1 MSENL
6 RPLTGSPEGPG
17 DPVTTPPSRRPGALR
32 RLARNPLGLV
42 AAVILLA
49 VVVAAVAA
57 PWLSTQAPG
66 TADLRNAFGPPGPG
80 HPLGLDS
87 AGRDVWS
94 RLLHGA
100 RNTLGGALLALA
112 VAMVLGIPAGLVAGY
127 AGRWFDAVSGWVVN
141 LLMAM
146 PAMLVLLAA
155 RAVLGPTVWALMI
168 ILGVLAAPSF
178 YRLVRGIVVN
188 VRHELYVDSARVSG
202 LPPWRII
209 GRHVLVVVRAPII
222 IQVSLVAGVALGL
235 QAGLEFIGVGSSS
248 ALPTWGG
255 MLNEG
260 FQFVQREPALMLWP
274 GLALGL
280 TSAAL
285 VLLGAALRDVLE
297 DRGTDPVVRR
307 RDRAARLAVAPAVLD
322 GKPERS
328 PLLSIRSLAVSYALP
343 DGSQR
348 EVVHDV
354 DLDVR
359 PGEVVGLVGE
369 SGSGKTQTA
378 FSALGILP
386 AGGRVSGGSILV
398 DGQEVVGLPAASW
411 RRLRSR
417 VVAYVP
423 QEPMSNLDPSFTIG
437 HQLVEP
443 IRAATGASRAE
454 ARARALEL
462 LRSVEIDD
470 PERTFRAYPHQISGG
485 MAQRVL
491 LAGAMSCD
499 PQLLVAD
506 EPTTALDVTVQ
517 AEVLDLLRRLQQE
530 RGLGV
535 LLVTHNLRVV
545 ADLCDTVAVMQD
557 GRIVESG
564 PVDEVLTAPREPYT
578 RRLLDA
584 VLDEVPAPVVA
595 AGRRDG
601 GVG

>member
-1 MSENL
+1 MSESL
-6 RPLTGSPEGPG
+6 QALTELPVAGP
-17 DPVTTPPSRRPGALR
+17 DTSAALPSRRRGTPR
-32 RLARNPLGLV
+32 RLVRNPLGLI
-42 AAVILLA
+42 AAVVLLA

-57 PWLSTQAPG
+57 PWLTTHAPG
-66 TADLRNAFGPPGPG
+66 AADLRNAFGPSGPG

-87 AGRDVWS
+87 AGRDIWS
-94 RLLHGA
+94 RLLFGA
-100 RNTLGGALLALA
+100 RNTLGGAVLALA
-112 VAMVLGIPAGLVAGY
+112 VAMALGIPAGLVAGY

-146 PAMLVLLAA
+146 PAMIVLLAA

-178 YRLVRGIVVN
+178 FRLVRGIVVN

-248 ALPTWGG
+248 DTPTWGG

-260 FQFVQREPALMLWP
+260 FQFVQRDPSLMLWP

-280 TSAAL
+280 TSASL
-285 VLLGAALRDVLE
+285 VLLGTVLRDVLE
-297 DRGTDPVVRR
+297 DRGTEPVVRR
-307 RDRAARLAVAPAVLD
+307 RDRAARRAVRPAVLD

-328 PLLSIRSLAVSYALP
+328 ALLSIRSLAVSYAMP
-343 DGSQR
+343 DGTER

-386 AGGRVSGGSILV
+386 TGGRVSGGSVLI

-411 RRLRSR
+411 RRLRSH
-417 VVAYVP
+417 VVSYVP

-443 IRAATGASRAE
+443 IRAATGASRAQ
-454 ARARALEL
+454 ARTRALEL

-470 PERTFRAYPHQISGG
+470 PERTFRAYPHEISGG

-499 PQLLVAD
+499 PQLLIAD

-517 AEVLDLLRRLQQE
+517 AEVLELLRRLQQE
-530 RGLGV
+530 HGLGV
-535 LLVTHNLRVV
+535 LLVTHSLGVV

-557 GRIVESG
+557 GRIVETG
-564 PVDEVLTAPREPYT
+564 PVDRVLTAPREPYT

-595 AGRRDG
+595 AGRTEEGER
-601 GVG
+601 

>member
-1 MSENL
+1 MTESL
-6 RPLTGSPEGPG
+6 PALTEPAGAAAPHVPA
-17 DPVTTPPSRRPGALR
+17 VRRGAFR
-32 RLARNPLGLV
+32 RLVRNPLGLV
-42 AAVILLA
+42 AAVVLL
-49 VVVAAVAA
+49 VVVVGAAAA
-57 PWLSTQAPG
+57 PWLTTHAPDA
-66 TADLRNAFGPPGPG
+66 ADLRSAFGPSAPG

-87 AGRDVWS
+87 AGRDIWS
-94 RLLHGA
+94 RLLFGA

-141 LLMAM
+141 LLMAL
-146 PAMLVLLAA
+146 PAMIVLLAA
-155 RAVLGPTVWALMI
+155 RAIIGPTVWALMI

-178 YRLVRGIVVN
+178 FRLVRGIVVN

-222 IQVSLVAGVALGL
+222 IQISLVAGVALGL

-248 ALPTWGG
+248 DLPTWGG

-260 FQFVQREPALMLWP
+260 FQFVQRDRTLLLWP

-307 RDRAARLAVAPAVLD
+307 RDRAAQRAVAPAVLD
-322 GKPERS
+322 GKAERS

-348 EVVHDV
+348 EVVHEV

-386 AGGRVSGGSILV
+386 SGGRVSRGSIQV
-398 DGQEVVGLPAASW
+398 DGQEVVGLSAASW
-411 RRLRSR
+411 RQLRSH
-417 VVAYVP
+417 VVSYVP
-423 QEPMSNLDPSFTIG
+423 QEPMSNLDPSFTVG
-437 HQLVEP
+437 SQLVEP
-443 IRAATGASRAE
+443 IRAATGASRAQ
-454 ARARALEL
+454 ARERALGL
-462 LRSVEIDD
+462 LRSVEIED
-470 PERTFRAYPHQISGG
+470 PERTFRAYPHEISGG

-491 LAGAMSCD
+491 LAGAMACN
-499 PQLLVAD
+499 PRLLIAD

-517 AEVLDLLRRLQQE
+517 AEVLEVLRRLQQE

-535 LLVTHNLRVV
+535 LLVTHSLGVV

-564 PVDEVLTAPREPYT
+564 PVDQVLTAPREEYT
-578 RRLLDA
+578 RRLLAA
-584 VLDEVPAPVVA
+584 VLDEGQPPTVA
-595 AGRRDG
+595 AGRADEGER
-601 GVG
+601 